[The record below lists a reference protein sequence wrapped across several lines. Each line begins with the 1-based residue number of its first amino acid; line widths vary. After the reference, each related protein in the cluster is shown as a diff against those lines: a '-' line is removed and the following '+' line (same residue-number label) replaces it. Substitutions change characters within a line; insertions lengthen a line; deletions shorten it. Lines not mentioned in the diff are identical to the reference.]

1 MPDLKSELSKVLNA
15 WENEAPAEQPVALP
29 VTQPTTPEPKMHHNV
44 KSNVTHDTFNYVRDN
59 PGLTRS
65 EVISTLIAQGHKK
78 GSITALV
85 GVMVKQGHFSEVKGR
100 LTANLDEYKPLLAS
114 KVFDKQQKAAAR
126 KAALAAKKATVVT
139 HPSPATLT
147 PLTTPSDWTVDSVI
161 GSLNV
166 RQAMAVYAE
175 LRGIF
180 GA

>member
-15 WENEAPAEQPVALP
+15 WENEPPAEQPATQP
-29 VTQPTTPEPKMHHNV
+29 IAQPTTPEPKMHHNV
-44 KSNVTHDTFNYVRDN
+44 KSNVTHITFNYVRDN
-59 PGLTRS
+59 PNQTRAD
-65 EVISTLIAQGHKK
+65 VINTLISQGHKK

-100 LTANLDEYKPLLAS
+100 LTANLDEYKPLLSS

-126 KAALAAKKATVVT
+126 KATLAAKKATVVT

-147 PLTTPSDWTVDSVI
+147 PTPTPSDWTVDSVI

>member
-15 WENEAPAEQPVALP
+15 WENDAPAEQP

-44 KSNVTHDTFNYVRDN
+44 KSNVTHITFNYVRDN
-59 PGLTRS
+59 PGQTRAN
-65 EVISTLIAQGHKK
+65 VINTLIAQGHKK

-100 LTANLDEYKPLLAS
+100 LTANLDEYKPLLSS
-114 KVFDKQQKAAAR
+114 KMFDKKQKAAER
-126 KAALAAKKATVVT
+126 KAALAAKKAAVVT